1 MDEDTSL
8 LWQGPVWFA
17 GRSSPVSA
25 GHIPGLPGDIDLWQA
40 FAGKFGC
47 LDDRLPS
54 AIVVDVPTVPEADRN
69 SFFAWLDGL
78 ITRLPT
84 DVPLF
89 FLSGP
94 DDLLPVRPKANATIN
109 RSVPDDVLFDAIC
122 SHQRALMRFEEAR
135 IRRLVFGRIPGY
147 GSAPHYRGTSGLL
160 VVGLG
165 GRFPDLQQASGR
177 KVEVIGAFT
186 RDMAE
191 NYLSQRAFDAVILDS
206 TLDETLESLR
216 LIRMDSRFT
225 AIPVLVVTDQPGD
238 TAMLFRAGAND
249 ILPLPLDET
258 NLRSRLATA
267 IRHGK
272 RRRLADKVLAESHRW
287 LTQQLDKGGVTQSD
301 YRSYL
306 ERAGQALAERGLTLC
321 EMKLLPENFILPEQ
335 TTALAANLYGTLL
348 SVADA
353 TSRDEDLVCV
363 VNDIGPVAV
372 LKSHR
377 GKGRLQARIEAIIG
391 HTAL

>member
-1 MDEDTSL
+1 MDQDNSL

-17 GRSSPVSA
+17 GRPSPVSA
-25 GHIPGLPGDIDLWQA
+25 GPIPGLPGDIDLLQA
-40 FAGKFGC
+40 YPGTEEP
-47 LDDRLPS
+47 DDRLPS
-54 AIVVDVPTVPEADRN
+54 AIVVDISSVAEADRN
-69 SFFAWLDGL
+69 GFLAWLDGL

-89 FLSGP
+89 FLSDP
-94 DDLLPVRPKANATIN
+94 DDILPARPKANATIN
-109 RSVPDDVLFDAIC
+109 RSVPDDVLFNAIC

-147 GSAPHYRGTSGLL
+147 GAAPHYRGTSGRL

-165 GRFPDLQQASGR
+165 GRFPDLQQASDR

-206 TLDETLESLR
+206 NLDETLESLR
-216 LIRMDSRFT
+216 LIRMDARF
-225 AIPVLVVTDQPGD
+225 AALPVLVVTDRLED

-249 ILPLPLDET
+249 VLNVPLHDA
-258 NLRSRLATA
+258 NLRARRATA

-287 LTQQLDKGGVTQSD
+287 LTQQLGSGGVSQAD
-301 YRSYL
+301 YARYL
-306 ERAGQALAERGLTLC
+306 ERAGDALAKRGLELC
-321 EMKLLPENFILPEQ
+321 EMKLLPENFFLPDQ
-335 TTALAANLYGTLL
+335 TIALSEALCGTLL
-348 SVADA
+348 SIADA
-353 TSRDEDLVCV
+353 TSREEDLVCV
-363 VNDIGPVAV
+363 VHDMGPVAV
-372 LKSHR
+372 LKSQR
-377 GKGRLQARIEAIIG
+377 GKGRLQARIEAILG

>member
-1 MDEDTSL
+1 MDQDNSL

-17 GRSSPVSA
+17 GRPSPVSA
-25 GHIPGLPGDIDLWQA
+25 GSIPGLPGDIDLLGSFSGA
-40 FAGKFGC
+40 DS

-54 AIVVDVPTVPEADRN
+54 AVIVDTSSVAQADRDR
-69 SFFAWLDGL
+69 FFAWLDDQV
-78 ITRLPT
+78 TRLPT
-84 DVPLF
+84 DVPII
-89 FLSGP
+89 FLSDP
-94 DDLLPVRPKANATIN
+94 DDVLPGRPKANATIN
-109 RSVPDDVLFDAIC
+109 RAVPDDVLFDAIC

-147 GSAPHYRGTSGLL
+147 GAAPHYKGTSGLL

-216 LIRMDSRFT
+216 LIRMDARF
-225 AIPVLVVTDQPGD
+225 AALPVLVVTNNEDD

-249 ILPLPLDET
+249 VLTVPLEET
-258 NLRSRLATA
+258 NLRPRLATA

-287 LTQQLDKGGVTQSD
+287 LTQQLDKGGVSQCD
-301 YRSYL
+301 YHRYL
-306 ERAGQALAERGLTLC
+306 ERAGDALAQRGLQLC
-321 EMKLLPENFILPEQ
+321 EMKLLPENFFLPDQ
-335 TTALAANLYGTLL
+335 TVALAEDLYGTLL

-353 TSRDEDLVCV
+353 TSREEDLVCV

-372 LKSHR
+372 LKSQR
-377 GKGRLQARIEAIIG
+377 GKGRLQARIEAILG
-391 HTAL
+391 HTVL

>member
-1 MDEDTSL
+1 MDQDNSL
-8 LWQGPVWFA
+8 LWHGPVWFA
-17 GRSSPVSA
+17 GRPSPVSA
-25 GHIPGLPGDIDLWQA
+25 GSIPGLPGDIDLLQS
-40 FAGKFGC
+40 FAGAENM
-47 LDDRLPS
+47 DDRLPS
-54 AIVVDVPTVPEADRN
+54 AVIVDTSSIAEADRDR
-69 SFFAWLDGL
+69 FFAWLDGL

-84 DVPLF
+84 DVPVL

-94 DDLLPVRPKANATIN
+94 DDVLPGRPKANATIN
-109 RSVPDDVLFDAIC
+109 RTVPDDVLFDAIC

-147 GSAPHYRGTSGLL
+147 GAAPHYRGTSGLL

-165 GRFPDLQQASGR
+165 GRFPELQEASGR

-206 TLDETLESLR
+206 TLGETLESLR
-216 LIRMDSRFT
+216 QIRMDSRFA

-238 TAMLFRAGAND
+238 TAMLFKAGAND
-249 ILPLPLDET
+249 VLALPLDGP
-258 NLRSRLATA
+258 NLRARLATA

-287 LTQQLDKGGVTQSD
+287 LTQQLDKGGLSQND
-301 YRSYL
+301 YFLYL
-306 ERAGQALAERGLTLC
+306 ERAGQALAVRGLALC
-321 EMKLLPENFILPEQ
+321 EMKLLPENFVLPEQ
-335 TTALAANLYGTLL
+335 TTALAENLFGTLL

-353 TSRDEDLVCV
+353 TSREEDLVCV

-372 LKSHR
+372 LKSQR
-377 GKGRLQARIEAIIG
+377 GKGRLQARIEAILG

>member
-1 MDEDTSL
+1 MDQDVSL

-17 GRSSPVSA
+17 GRPSPTSA
-25 GHIPGLPGDIDLWQA
+25 GSVPGLPGDIDLLRG
-40 FAGKFGC
+40 FTNPEGM
-47 LDDRLPS
+47 DDRLPS
-54 AIVVDVPTVPEADRN
+54 AVVVDISAIEACDRN
-69 SFFAWLDGL
+69 RFFAWLDGMVA
-78 ITRLPT
+78 RLPT
-84 DVPLF
+84 DVPIF
-89 FLSGP
+89 FLSGS
-94 DDLLPVRPKANATIN
+94 DDVLPNRPKANATIN
-109 RSVPDDVLFDAIC
+109 RAVPDDVLFNAIC

-147 GSAPHYRGTSGLL
+147 GAAPHYRGTSGLL

-165 GRFPDLQQASGR
+165 GRYPDLQEASGR

-225 AIPVLVVTDQPGD
+225 AIPVLVVTDHPGD
-238 TAMLFRAGAND
+238 TAMLWKAGAND
-249 ILPLPLDET
+249 VLTLPLDET
-258 NLRSRLATA
+258 NLRARLATA

-287 LTQQLDKGGVTQSD
+287 LTQQLDKGGVSQND
-301 YRSYL
+301 YHRYL
-306 ERAGQALAERGLTLC
+306 ERAGQALAERGLSLC
-321 EMKLLPENFILPEQ
+321 EMKLLPENFVLPEQ
-335 TTALAANLYGTLL
+335 TTALAENLYGTLL

-353 TSRDEDLVCV
+353 TSREEDLVCV

-372 LKSHR
+372 LKSQR
-377 GKGRLQARIEAIIG
+377 GKGRLQARIEAILA